1 MSRSKLSVQEKVD
14 LVLEFKKSHSSLRA
28 FAIKNNVDQKTFC
41 RWIRFFDRDGID
53 GLKERTRKKKYSY
66 EFKLQVIRDYLE
78 GKGSFGTLAVKY
90 NLRTAAQVSDW
101 LFKYNNGKL
110 LANSS
115 SRKKESIMTSKTTF
129 EERIEIVEYVVKDK
143 HSYNEA
149 AERFSV
155 SYQQVR
161 SWVLKANSNGY
172 EALRDGRGHRKADED
187 LTDLD
192 KANLKIRQLESQLKD
207 QKVIE
212 EFVKKLQELQHKG

>member
-115 SRKKESIMTSKTTF
+115 SRKKASIMTSKTTF
-129 EERIEIVEYVVKDK
+129 EKRIEIVEYVVKDK

>member
-14 LVLEFKKSHSSLRA
+14 LILEFKKSHSSLRA

-53 GLKERTRKKKYSY
+53 GLKERTRKRKYSY

-129 EERIEIVEYVVKDK
+129 EKRIEIVEYVVKDK